1 LAFELIN
8 LSKHRYEFK
17 NNHGEWVSTVK
28 PDLGPGLSWVWE
40 ALRTTDENVDVY
52 LSVKTELHAAL
63 NALLGVLYFSPTE
76 SFTNLGLCYM
86 KFT

>member
-1 LAFELIN
+1 MNSRITMVNGSVLSNLIWV
-8 LSKHRYEFK
+8 LDY
-17 NNHGEWVSTVK
+17 HGFGK
-28 PDLGPGLSWVWE
+28 PLGQQMNMWMS
-40 ALRTTDENVDVY
+40 